1 MAGKKKSP
9 SLVFLRNETDIF
21 SESGYDVSVQSTDY
35 THYYPTS
42 SIGDSSIPISFFI
55 QGDDLH
61 YIDLSQTAIFIRGRV
76 LDNAN
81 NAVPVY
87 NKETRVA
94 PVNNFLHSLFE
105 QCVVHLNETQI
116 TSSTNLYMYRA
127 LIETILAFSGDS
139 TDTIGATSFYFKEH
153 TNLYDPANEEPWK
166 ARQALIQGGN
176 EFDLIGRPHLDI
188 CAQTRYLIPGVDI
201 RFTFHRTRPEF
212 YMMQQ
217 KTDLKYRFDIT
228 QARLIVK
235 RHTLLP
241 SILANHLK
249 LWDNGFAATYPMR
262 RAELK
267 SYTLATGTTQN
278 VNENILNGHLP
289 DRIII
294 ALVLT
299 SYIHGEYNKNSA
311 FFEPFDIGQL
321 SVTCNGNQIYHQTYN
336 LNFKKLQYTEPYY
349 NLFSALGTDMWSD
362 GPHITL
368 QDFKTGR
375 TMFCFNLR
383 DYKDGFC
390 VPRYGNVRIEM
401 KFNTAL
407 EKSVTVLVH
416 ADYQSVLQIDNN
428 KNVFFK
434 DFSSTSE

>member
-1 MAGKKKSP
+1 MLVEVFLISLEVDSEEGRRGNQPFQSYNQRKDEPSEKTASAKDSQPREKKEIKKSQGFGAYSTKMAGKKKSP

-21 SESGYDVSVQSTDY
+21 SENGYDVSVQSTDY

-81 NAVPVY
+81 NSVPVY

-116 TSSTNLYMYRA
+116 TPSTNLYMYRA

-153 TNLYDPANEEPWK
+153 TKIYDPANEEPWK

-241 SILANHLK
+241 SILAN
-249 LWDNGFAATYPMR
+249 
-262 RAELK
+262 
-267 SYTLATGTTQN
+267 
-278 VNENILNGHLP
+278 
-289 DRIII
+289 RIRSGSI
-294 ALVLT
+294 
-299 SYIHGEYNKNSA
+299 
-311 FFEPFDIGQL
+311 
-321 SVTCNGNQIYHQTYN
+321 
-336 LNFKKLQYTEPYY
+336 
-349 NLFSALGTDMWSD
+349 
-362 GPHITL
+362 
-368 QDFKTGR
+368 R
-375 TMFCFNLR
+375 
-383 DYKDGFC
+383 
-390 VPRYGNVRIEM
+390 
-401 KFNTAL
+401 
-407 EKSVTVLVH
+407 
-416 ADYQSVLQIDNN
+416 
-428 KNVFFK
+428 
-434 DFSSTSE
+434 